1 MFEDKIHLFEKTLGT
16 IKIQKENG
24 PLPKVTITLCDAS
37 DTYTREWMTQLKK
50 DIKDVHVE
58 YIHVQREYVDV
69 AKKFVQEYG
78 SSVLYKPFLSPDFR
92 FIRIYV
98 RTKSDVCYANQGWE
112 SIVQQQNRKQ
122 SSPVPHRQSD
132 VTNTTSFPQSVQTSG
147 NRLHSVM
154 CTTKERLN
162 VYVYCDSILNAD
174 VDVIVNA
181 ANEDLRHYGG
191 VAAIIADA
199 AGQRLI
205 DESNVRI
212 TRRGQFKATDVATT
226 SPGRLCYKF
235 ILHAIGP
242 RWEMYLNKMDC
253 LSDLKQTIV
262 NVLCKAEQR
271 GVRSIAFPAISAGKL
286 KF

>member
-1 MFEDKIHLFEKTLGT
+1 MFKDEIQTEEKRGK
-16 IKIQKENG
+16 IKILNQDS
-24 PLPKVTITLCDAS
+24 PFHKVTIMLCDAS
-37 DTYTREWMTQLKK
+37 DTYTHKKMTQL
-50 DIKDVHVE
+50 IQEIEDVHVDH
-58 YIHVQREYVDV
+58 IFVQKEHLDA

-98 RTKSDVCYANQGWE
+98 RTKSDVSYAKQRWE

-162 VYVYCDSILNAD
+162 VYVYRDSILNAD